1 MSQIIATQ
9 CSACIAHDPSDLD
22 HRELLERGYII
33 FPEVL
38 SRDQLAAIHRE
49 LSPWLA
55 ATPRCEGD
63 FYGWNTTR
71 INSVLVKA
79 RSTHALALH
88 PRILAAMDSILRPY
102 CDWYQLNLSQVI
114 RVHSGERQQFPHRD
128 DDMWPCAKTHEYMV
142 NVMWALSPFTAENG
156 ATLIWPTKHDG
167 SPAAAP
173 IAASMP
179 AGSAL
184 IYLGSTQHCAG
195 ANRSDQPRTG
205 LIFSYSLGWLKPY
218 ENPFLAYPPQVART
232 FPKALRDLIGYR
244 IHRPNLGHYE
254 GQDPSAALASGSR
267 VLATRDALPPEIAAQ
282 LAQHYRS
289 PKV

>member
-1 MSQIIATQ
+1 MSHARSTDLGADVFARRDPRCQDLIEKGYVILPGLLSSDHLAT
-9 CSACIAHDPSDLD
+9 IN
-22 HRELLERGYII
+22 REL
-33 FPEVL
+33 
-38 SRDQLAAIHRE
+38 A
-49 LSPWLA
+49 PWLV

-71 INSVLVKA
+71 INSVLLKA

-88 PRILAAMDSILRPY
+88 PACLNVMDAILRPH

-114 RVHSGERQQFPHRD
+114 RVHPGERQQFPHRD
-128 DDMWPCAKTHEYMV
+128 DDMWPCAKSHEYMV

-156 ATLIWPTKHDG
+156 ATLIWPHAHDH
-167 SPAAAP
+167 SFTATA

-195 ANRSDQPRTG
+195 ANRSSESRTG

-218 ENPFLAYPPQVART
+218 ENPFLAYPPQIART

-254 GQDPSAALASGSR
+254 GQDPSAVLATDSR
-267 VLATRDALPPEIAAQ
+267 VLATKDALPHSIATQ

-289 PKV
+289 PPA